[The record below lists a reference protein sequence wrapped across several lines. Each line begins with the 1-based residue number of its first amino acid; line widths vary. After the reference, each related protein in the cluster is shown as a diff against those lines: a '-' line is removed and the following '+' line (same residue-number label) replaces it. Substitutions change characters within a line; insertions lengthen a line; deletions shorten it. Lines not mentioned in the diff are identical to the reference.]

1 MTENEKLLVD
11 LNPLLPPMMASKAE
25 DIGVKKGNM
34 DIISMFML
42 ALLAGAFISMG
53 AIFCTTVVTGIAD
66 KVGFGLTKAIGGLV
80 FCLGLILVIVAGA
93 ELFTGNSLLVM
104 AAASKKLPISKLLTN
119 WVVVYIGNFMGSIL
133 TAYFILL
140 TLQYTAANGAVGATA
155 LKIANATCGLDSVPA
170 LARGVYCNALVCA
183 AVWLSFS
190 CHSTTDKILAILFP
204 ISAFVACGFEHCV
217 ANMYFIPI
225 GLFIKSSAAPE
236 FWAGIGKT
244 AADYSSLTWANMIVR
259 NLIPVTIGNVI
270 GGGVFVG
277 GLYWI
282 IYLRKRS
289 S

>member
-1 MTENEKLLVD
+1 MAELGQIVVD
-11 LNPLLPPMMASKAE
+11 LNPLLPPDMASKAE

-34 DIISMFML
+34 DLVSMFML

-53 AIFCTTVVTGIAD
+53 AIFYTTVVTGITD
-66 KVGFGLTKAIGGLV
+66 KVGFGLTRAIGGLA

-104 AAASKKLPISKLLTN
+104 AVASRKLPVSKLLSN
-119 WVVVYIGNFMGSIL
+119 WAVVYIGNFIGSIL
-133 TAYFILL
+133 TAYFISL

-155 LKIANATCGLDSVPA
+155 LKIANAKCELGPMAAFT
-170 LARGVYCNALVCA
+170 RGIYCNALVCA

-190 CHSTTDKILAILFP
+190 CRSTTDRILAILFP

-217 ANMYFIPI
+217 ANMYFIPV

-244 AADYSSLTWANMIVR
+244 AADYSFLTWANMMVK
-259 NLIPVTIGNVI
+259 NLLPVTVGNVI
-270 GGGVFVG
+270 GGGAFVG
-277 GLYWI
+277 ATYWM
-282 IYLRKRS
+282 IYLRKKRV
-289 S
+289 